1 MMSKKAH
8 FRILAGIILITT
20 VLSLLGF
27 IQGFEIVTFA
37 LLGIIGIY
45 FSFFFIKY
53 VYVQKDY
60 PVIPNDD
67 QQEV

>member
-1 MMSKKAH
+1 MSKNSH

-27 IQGFEIVTFA
+27 IEGFEIVTFA
-37 LLGIIGIY
+37 LLGVIGIY

-53 VYVQKDY
+53 VYAQK
-60 PVIPNDD
+60 NF
-67 QQEV
+67 EMRS

>member
-1 MMSKKAH
+1 MSKNSH

-27 IQGFEIVTFA
+27 IEGFEIVTFA
-37 LLGIIGIY
+37 LLGIVGIY

-53 VYVQKDY
+53 VYAQK
-60 PVIPNDD
+60 NF
-67 QQEV
+67 EMRS

>member
-1 MMSKKAH
+1 MSKNSH

-27 IQGFEIVTFA
+27 IEGFEIVTFA
-37 LLGIIGIY
+37 LLGVVGIY

-53 VYVQKDY
+53 VYAQKDF
-60 PVIPNDD
+60 
-67 QQEV
+67 EMRS